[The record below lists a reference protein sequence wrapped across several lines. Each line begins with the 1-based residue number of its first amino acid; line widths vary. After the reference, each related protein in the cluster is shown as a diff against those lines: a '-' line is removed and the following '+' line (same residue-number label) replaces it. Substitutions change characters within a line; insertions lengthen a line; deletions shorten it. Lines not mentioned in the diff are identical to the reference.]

1 MSNTIGAPERDAK
14 QAVERQFSPV
24 AARYSTSAVHARG
37 EDLALMPQIAE
48 VTGSEEVLDAGCGP
62 GHTALA
68 FAPRVARVVALDL
81 SDAMLAEGRRL
92 AQERSI
98 ANLEFRR
105 GDVEYLPFADASFD
119 LVVSRYSAHHWPH
132 PQRALA
138 EFRRVLRPGGA
149 VVLSDIIAW
158 DGPAADSYLQA
169 IELLRDPSHVRDHT
183 AAQWLGCLAQ
193 AGFGAQ
199 VALRFAV
206 RLDFA
211 SWLARAATPAD
222 QAKAIVRL
230 IDAAPQEVHAA
241 LRVEPDH
248 SFTLQGAVIKGTS

>member
-1 MSNTIGAPERDAK
+1 MSDTVDTPERGVK
-14 QAVERQFSPV
+14 QAVEQQFSPV
-24 AARYSTSAVHARG
+24 AARYSASAVHARG
-37 EDLALMPQIAE
+37 EDLALMPQIAG

-98 ANLEFRR
+98 PNVEFRR
-105 GDVEYLPFADASFD
+105 GDVEFLPFADASFD

-149 VVLSDIIAW
+149 VVLSDVVAW
-158 DGPAADSYLQA
+158 DEAAADSYLQA
-169 IELLRDPSHVRDHT
+169 IEILRDPSHVRDHT
-183 AAQWLGCLAQ
+183 AAQWLGLFAQ

-199 VALRFAV
+199 VALRFDV

-222 QAKAIVRL
+222 QAKMIARL
-230 IDAAPQEVHAA
+230 LDIAPQEVRAA

-248 SFTLQGAVIKGTS
+248 SFTLQGAVIKAIL